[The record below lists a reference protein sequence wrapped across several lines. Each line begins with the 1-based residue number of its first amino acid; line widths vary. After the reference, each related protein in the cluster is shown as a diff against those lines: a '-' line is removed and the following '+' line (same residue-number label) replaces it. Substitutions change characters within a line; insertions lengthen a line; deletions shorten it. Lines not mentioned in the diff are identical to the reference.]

1 MGKLKDT
8 TFGNRNLKY
17 QDYDDDFL
25 DDDYH
30 YQQFLKQRQL
40 KKNNLPGV
48 ITIMTLQMKVIMES
62 FIIGTQ

>member
-40 KKNNLPGV
+40 KKNIRPDRGD
-48 ITIMTLQMKVIMES
+48 EDDYDY
-62 FIIGTQ
+62 

>member
-30 YQQFLKQRQL
+30 YQQFLKKK
-40 KKNNLPGV
+40 KKNVKPDRGD
-48 ITIMTLQMKVIMES
+48 EDDYDY
-62 FIIGTQ
+62 